1 MQNFTS
7 SFRRFVLA
15 GILTVILAAC
25 VQGTQRAAPTELV
38 QTPTRPISTRPPTW
52 TPAAAT
58 PPLDSGTLIP
68 TRTLTP
74 PATAAPMQIVV
85 ARDNAFSIQIP
96 SNWKITESTRRVE
109 GRAVYEVKYFSAIG
123 PGDPPQP
130 GVIIF
135 YEWPSSVAVTNE
147 NVWESA
153 FALTAL
159 VIKSCATQLGQEKL
173 PVEFGGEAS
182 YGVEYVDS
190 CGAAGLV
197 TGAVH
202 QDVNYGA
209 LFEAPASHFGEWF
222 PILREILLSISFG
235 R

>member
-1 MQNFTS
+1 MRKAPLLRLS
-7 SFRRFVLA
+7 LAVLVTACSPVSQTATPA
-15 GILTVILAAC
+15 G
-25 VQGTQRAAPTELV
+25 
-38 QTPTRPISTRPPTW
+38 TPTRPSPTRPATW
-52 TPAAAT
+52 TPASVAT
-58 PPLDSGTLIP
+58 PGDAGTPAP

-74 PATAAPMQIVV
+74 PATAAPMQVVV

-96 SNWKITESTRRVE
+96 SNWKIAEGTRRVE
-109 GRAVYEVKYFSAIG
+109 GRTVYEVKYFSAAG

-130 GVIIF
+130 GVIVF
-135 YEWPSSVAVTNE
+135 YEWPSSVAVTND

-202 QDVNYGA
+202 RDVNYGA
-209 LFEAPASHFGEWF
+209 LFEAPAPYFGEWF
-222 PILREILLSISFG
+222 PTLREILLSISFG